1 MEEKRQVP
9 TSEEHA
15 LPSCVRPV
23 TDTGR
28 GGRGTRENHAGWVGG
43 GQVAL
48 GIHHSLLHL
57 PYPSD
62 GGGGLPP
69 PLPTPRQQVLVLPAR
84 REKEAVLQR
93 ASVLEPACNQL
104 LPTKNSHSGPP
115 E

>member
-15 LPSCVRPV
+15 LPSCIQPV

-48 GIHHSLLHL
+48 GIHHGPLHL

-62 GGGGLPP
+62 GGRRAAPSAPHPEAAGPGASCLPGKGSSFAEGLCS
-69 PLPTPRQQVLVLPAR
+69 
-84 REKEAVLQR
+84 R
-93 ASVLEPACNQL
+93 AS
-104 LPTKNSHSGPP
+104 K
-115 E
+115 